1 MISLSDL
8 VALAKAGYGP
18 KQVKELI
25 EVFQTDPKV
34 KDAKIENDG
43 KGEPEIKKEDPKPEG
58 KNDNPK
64 PAEGGK
70 EDDIAELIKLIKED

>member
-25 EVFQTDPKV
+25 EVFQTEPSV
-34 KDAKIENDG
+34 KDAEVKMTDNG
-43 KGEPEIKKEDPKPEG
+43 TPEIKKEPEAKSPEAQEPKKDEQG
-58 KNDNPK
+58 
-64 PAEGGK
+64 
-70 EDDIAELIKLIKED
+70 DDIATLINLLKED

>member
-34 KDAKIENDG
+34 KDAKIETGDQG
-43 KGEPEIKKEDPKPEG
+43 KPEIKDGPKPDG
-58 KNDNPK
+58 KNDDPK